1 MTTKVP
7 NSMLVSPGTGGGGTV
22 PFAVLTTDY
31 GAVGDG
37 VTDDTGAIT
46 AADVAGEPTVIPH
59 GTYKLNSAVDVL
71 TPFIGVGVAFDYSGV
86 QSYIRN
92 FTDIG
97 RKAFYKQ
104 IYRDGEE
111 YTGTPTT
118 YTNLFEF
125 SGFHLDHFS
134 TLGYQQ
140 KFTDDSGGRTMQP
153 GFSVNGA
160 HSGYGDVCSFY
171 GNYGVSKHA
180 SYASVS
186 GSWTGANSGTVVA
199 GQVSAVTDKVN
210 IYGSEFH
217 LDDMTNSTVSAVGAV
232 YDFSRKTA
240 SYSPYNTLWAGV
252 RVQTSGTHPI
262 DAGYQLAGKAQVGL
276 DFSGVDFVTLNGAAS
291 KYAIALKGD
300 DRIYFNVGKKAPPIW
315 HAAQDT
321 LYPETYMVFDKGQ
334 ASYNFVHDGVVSFR
348 TNKAATVI
356 QGGTAIYKSGNL
368 IADFCNADLS
378 KIFLGGPGLTVSINQ
393 RLNLSGQTV
402 STSATGGS
410 AAALPSQ
417 PYTYLTIDID
427 GTIYKIPVYLA

>member
-7 NSMLVSPGTGGGGTV
+7 NSMLVSPGTGGGGGTV

-46 AADVAGEPTVIPH
+46 AADVAGEPTVIPR

-153 GFSVNGA
+153 GFSVNG
-160 HSGYGDVCSFY
+160 DTVD
-171 GNYGVSKHA
+171 
-180 SYASVS
+180 SV
-186 GSWTGANSGTVVA
+186 
-199 GQVSAVTDKVN
+199 
-210 IYGSEFH
+210 
-217 LDDMTNSTVSAVGAV
+217 LD
-232 YDFSRKTA
+232 
-240 SYSPYNTLWAGV
+240 
-252 RVQTSGTHPI
+252 
-262 DAGYQLAGKAQVGL
+262 L
-276 DFSGVDFVTLNGAAS
+276 DFS
-291 KYAIALKGD
+291 
-300 DRIYFNVGKKAPPIW
+300 
-315 HAAQDT
+315 
-321 LYPETYMVFDKGQ
+321 
-334 ASYNFVHDGVVSFR
+334 SF
-348 TNKAATVI
+348 
-356 QGGTAIYKSGNL
+356 
-368 IADFCNADLS
+368 
-378 KIFLGGPGLTVSINQ
+378 GPM
-393 RLNLSGQTV
+393 
-402 STSATGGS
+402 
-410 AAALPSQ
+410 
-417 PYTYLTIDID
+417 PYTVPELQAET
-427 GTIYKIPVYLA
+427 LL